1 MPAPRKKADRQS
13 GEGPIPQ
20 HEHCWAKTTEANQPG
35 INVRDHCLNVG
46 CVAEAMLER
55 LPDYVKSSL
64 KANTAPILAAL
75 HDVGKVSPGFQCKCV
90 NWLVKQG
97 LNDRALKEGWATEQ
111 DHAKISQFTVQQML
125 GRSQLWDWA
134 AILGAHHGKAK
145 GARVSVVAEPN
156 QDAWQGER
164 RRLVGELI
172 EVFGP
177 LPDHPG
183 EPASVWFQAGIV
195 TIADWLGSNVDFFPL
210 LSAWDLKE
218 RRRRARQ
225 ALDLIGWRLPRVNS
239 GVSFEI
245 LFNGYSPNSLQLAAV
260 KNIRERGL
268 YVIEGPMGSGK
279 TEAALAAAYQLIEQG
294 KANGIYFALPT
305 QITSNR
311 IHLRVQQ
318 FLERALDSPAHLRL
332 AHSASWLQEDG
343 QPLHLNAAGPDR
355 ESMENARESRSWFAS
370 SKRALLEPFGVG
382 TVDQALLGIVAA
394 NHFFVRQ
401 FGLAG
406 KVVILDEVHSYD
418 LYTGTLIDV
427 LIRRLL
433 DLQSTVIVLSATLTK
448 ARRHQLLQATEQQSL
463 SNAYPLLSGVAGR
476 QIEIPCD
483 PPSAKTISIR
493 CRTDE
498 GILEECLDRAKQGQ
512 CVLWIRNTV
521 DDAQKTYRS
530 LQSAR
535 SEGGPEIALL
545 HSRFPFFRREEL
557 EDNWMTRLGK
567 DGAKR
572 PESCVLAST
581 QVVEQSVDIDADLLI
596 TDLAPTDMLLQRM
609 GRLWRHTRNR
619 PAGWKPEVWIQSSAL
634 SDDQLLHAPQNEL
647 RGALGKSARVY
658 APYVLLRSLQQWRGR
673 ETITLP
679 SDIRAI
685 LEATY
690 AESTPEEPEAW
701 QELRAELER
710 QKSQLAA
717 NALSAT
723 NIWTQPALPDEEGV
737 QTRFSPYRTAHLL
750 LVRSIEV
757 MDAHAVR
764 LHPLEGEP
772 VEASDRYWNFDVA
785 KTIYRNLTR
794 VPHWAISAALRNPPG
809 WLINH
814 VSQPTAVALLHSGG
828 EIRWLGD
835 EAETGLSYHPN
846 LGVIISHK
854 RVPRVVQED
863 FDESCD

>member
-46 CVAEAMLER
+46 CVAEALLER
-55 LPDYVKSSL
+55 LPGFVKSSL
-64 KANTAPILAAL
+64 KASTAATLAAL

-134 AILGAHHGKAK
+134 AILGAHHGRAK
-145 GARVSVVAEPN
+145 GARISVLAEPS
-156 QDAWQGER
+156 QDAWQTER
-164 RRLVGELI
+164 RRLVEELI

-177 LPDHPG
+177 LPDQPG
-183 EPASVWFQAGIV
+183 EPASVWFQAGMV

-225 ALDLIGWRLPRVNS
+225 ALDLIGWKLPRVRNS
-239 GVSFEI
+239 VTFEV
-245 LFNGYSPNSLQLAAV
+245 LFNLYPPNSLQLAAV
-260 KNIRERGL
+260 KNIHERGL

-343 QPLHLNAAGPDR
+343 QPLHLNAAGPDP
-355 ESMENARESRSWFAS
+355 ESRENARESRSWFAS
-370 SKRALLEPFGVG
+370 SKRALLEPFGIG
-382 TVDQALLGIVAA
+382 TVDQALLSIVAA

-448 ARRHQLLQATEQQSL
+448 ARRRQLLQATEHQSL
-463 SNAYPLLSGVAGR
+463 SNAYPLLSGVGGR
-476 QIEIPCD
+476 PIEVPCD
-483 PPSAKTISIR
+483 PPPLKMISIR
-493 CRTDE
+493 C
-498 GILEECLDRAKQGQ
+498 GIDKAMPEKCIDRAVQGQ

-521 DDAQKTYRS
+521 DDAQKTYRALKS
-530 LQSAR
+530 TM

-545 HSRFPFFRREEL
+545 HSRFPFFAGSNL
-557 EDNWMTRLGK
+557 K
-567 DGAKR
+567 
-572 PESCVLAST
+572 
-581 QVVEQSVDIDADLLI
+581 
-596 TDLAPTDMLLQRM
+596 PT
-609 GRLWRHTRNR
+609 GWR
-619 PAGWKPEVWIQSSAL
+619 GSARK
-634 SDDQLLHAPQNEL
+634 L
-647 RGALGKSARVY
+647 RG
-658 APYVLLRSLQQWRGR
+658 GR
-673 ETITLP
+673 QAASWFLPRLP
-679 SDIRAI
+679 SRA
-685 LEATY
+685 
-690 AESTPEEPEAW
+690 
-701 QELRAELER
+701 
-710 QKSQLAA
+710 
-717 NALSAT
+717 
-723 NIWTQPALPDEEGV
+723 
-737 QTRFSPYRTAHLL
+737 
-750 LVRSIEV
+750 
-757 MDAHAVR
+757 
-764 LHPLEGEP
+764 
-772 VEASDRYWNFDVA
+772 
-785 KTIYRNLTR
+785 
-794 VPHWAISAALRNPPG
+794 
-809 WLINH
+809 
-814 VSQPTAVALLHSGG
+814 
-828 EIRWLGD
+828 
-835 EAETGLSYHPN
+835 
-846 LGVIISHK
+846 
-854 RVPRVVQED
+854 
-863 FDESCD
+863 